1 MTEPPPLASPVIPP
15 HRGAEPLLPAQIRIA
30 RTRIAL
36 QELTALVADDL
47 EDCPASI
54 RQRACEALAA
64 VVELQATLRAQP

>member
-1 MTEPPPLASPVIPP
+1 MMPETTTALIPP
-15 HRGAEPLLPAQIRIA
+15 HAGSGPLSPAQLRIA